1 MPNRETE
8 VKIRIADVKGI
19 QKQLRKIGFRLRHP
33 RSLEDNTLFDTPDRK
48 LRKVRSIL
56 RLRHYGRRWLLTYK
70 GTPAPDHFY
79 KSRAEMETEIENPQA
94 ARSIF
99 EALGLQP
106 VFRYQKY
113 RRYYALDE
121 RKSRGGNLREAG
133 MRKAATGEITL
144 DETPIGNFL
153 ELEGS
158 RQWIDRV
165 SRQLGYSRQD
175 YITASYGAL
184 YLEECRKK
192 NIPPGDMV
200 FSHRSHTKKSIGPR
214 LPPNSTKRRRAE
226 NLLTRKR

>member
-1 MPNRETE
+1 MPNKETE
-8 VKIRIADVKGI
+8 VKIRIADKKDVRDR
-19 QKQLRKIGFRLRHP
+19 LRKLGFRLQHP

-56 RLRHYGRRWLLTYK
+56 RLRHYGRRCLLTYK
-70 GTPAPDHFY
+70 GTPAPDRFY
-79 KSRAEMETEIENPQA
+79 KSRTEMETEIENPQA

-106 VFRYQKY
+106 VFQYQKY
-113 RRYYALDE
+113 RCYYALDE
-121 RKSRGGNLREAG
+121 QEDRGRNLREAG
-133 MRKAATGEITL
+133 IRKAATGEIAL

-165 SRQLGYSRQD
+165 ARQLGYTRQD

-192 NIPPGDMV
+192 NISPGDMV
-200 FSHRSHTKKSIGPR
+200 FSRRRHAKQRTGPR
-214 LPPNSTKRRRAE
+214 LSPNSTKRRRTG
-226 NLLTRKR
+226 NLLTKKR